1 MADVYWN
8 THAGQDSLSIHTF
21 ITPDHLAVPTE
32 STALIL
38 TDVTWWMPAN
48 GERWRKYNSFLIA
61 KLSHFSSLITNNN
74 CPHSPLNIM
83 ESPNRGE
90 KLAPTHF
97 ISKSN
102 LLQFNPILVKP
113 IVTHLNISLS
123 EELNFHDYS
132 TQIFT

>member
-1 MADVYWN
+1 MYIGILMP
-8 THAGQDSLSIHTF
+8 GQDSLSIHTF
-21 ITPDHLAVPTE
+21 ITPDHLAVPPE
-32 STALIL
+32 STAQIL

-74 CPHSPLNIM
+74 CPHSPLNII

-113 IVTHLNISLS
+113 IVTH
-123 EELNFHDYS
+123 
-132 TQIFT
+132 